1 MKSIN
6 RRGWLGLAG
15 STLAAGA
22 ATARG
27 SAQQEAPGGPA
38 PQFAA
43 ADPREIIRQKYFPN
57 LTLKTHEGRAV
68 RFYDD
73 LIKDRVVLINM
84 MYATCEGV
92 CPRITSNLVKVQK
105 LLGDRVGRDIFMYS
119 ITLKPEQDTPE
130 VLARHIRMHKI
141 GPGWTFLTGAPAD
154 VETLR
159 RRLGFIDLDPVRD
172 RDTAN
177 HIGLVRYGNE
187 ARHLWASCPG
197 LMRASSLATAISR
210 MSRPDEHERA
220 AEGGAR

>member
-1 MKSIN
+1 MKSID
-6 RRGWLGLAG
+6 RRSWLGLAG
-15 STLAAGA
+15 PALTAGA
-22 ATARG
+22 ARQGASGTPPR
-27 SAQQEAPGGPA
+27 
-38 PQFAA
+38 QFTA
-43 ADPREIIRQKYFPN
+43 ADPREVIRQKYFPN
-57 LTLKTHEGRAV
+57 LALTTHEGRGV

-73 LIKDRVVLINM
+73 LIKDRVVVINM

-92 CPRITSNLVKVQK
+92 CPRITSNLVRVQK

-119 ITLKPEQDTPE
+119 ITLRPEQDTPE
-130 VLARHIRMHKI
+130 VLARHVRMHKI

-197 LMRASSLATAISR
+197 LMRAGSLATAISR
-210 MSRPDEHERA
+210 MGRPDEHEA